1 MSEYREGTRKS
12 CADLKSR
19 VCARV
24 CSQRTLLLGAGAT
37 AIGPRPRA
45 IAPTEDGR
53 PRVIVAVEVEVGTAP
68 EPTALEWELEC
79 DDANAAEGWL
89 TARVGFAGCS

>member
-1 MSEYREGTRKS
+1 MLR
-12 CADLKSR
+12 SR
-19 VCARV
+19 FECLFP
-24 CSQRTLLLGAGAT
+24 RTLLLGAGAT

-53 PRVIVAVEVEVGTAP
+53 PRVIVAVQVGTAP